1 MRRTAWI
8 LAAVALVAVLVVG
21 VIQGSGQTE
30 EAQDFDLAEARQT
43 LAGAPGPLAAL
54 HARANVIEPG
64 GDLRSYEA
72 MLRQLKGYPVVVN
85 GWATWCGPCKLEFPI
100 FQRVS
105 TRLGRE
111 VAFLG
116 VNSGDNRAAA
126 ERFLRTTPVPFPH
139 LEDPGSRMARELGA
153 PNAFPATIFIDRRG
167 RRTVH
172 QGGYTSEADLL
183 ADIRRYALA

>member
-1 MRRTAWI
+1 VRRLLPWI
-8 LAAVALVAVLVVG
+8 AALGLAVVLAVGL
-21 VIQGSGQTE
+21 
-30 EAQDFDLAEARQT
+30 AQAGGDGERPAATPGFDLRAAQRQ
-43 LAGAPGPLAAL
+43 LAGAPAPLARLHRDANRILADADLDAQLAAL
-54 HARANVIEPG
+54 RG
-64 GDLRSYEA
+64 R
-72 MLRQLKGYPVVVN
+72 PVVIN
-85 GWATWCGPCKLEFPI
+85 KWASWCGPCKLEFPI